1 MIGQVERDAEEAAAG
16 GLRAVADLLPAGA
29 VRGVAVVVKGV
40 SVPDRLPDVL
50 RSHAWMH
57 AAEGILYREAV
68 LAAAQACGWTAH
80 AVELASLPAAEH
92 ARGRGPGRRAPLAPD
107 GEGCRPRGH
116 RRADGDG
123 RPSMNLPL
131 GPAGG
136 GP

>member
-92 ARGRGPGRRAPLAPD
+92 ALAAVGRAA
-107 GEGCRPRGH
+107 
-116 RRADGDG
+116 G
-123 RPSMNLPL
+123 RPWRRTEKDAARAAIAVLMETA
-131 GPAGG
+131 GPR
-136 GP
+136 